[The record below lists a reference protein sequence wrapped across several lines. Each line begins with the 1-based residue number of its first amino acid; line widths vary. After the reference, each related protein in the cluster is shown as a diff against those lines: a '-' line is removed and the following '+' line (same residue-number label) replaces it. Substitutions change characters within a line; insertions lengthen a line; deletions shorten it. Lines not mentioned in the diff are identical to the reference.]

1 MTRSAA
7 QHRLLTATLI
17 VGCNL
22 DCGFAELVR
31 QNVRVEYLSASHPI
45 AHKAA
50 AYLQES
56 GHFVDPPAAVE
67 HQITPASF
75 SSFN

>member
-1 MTRSAA
+1 MTHSAA

-31 QNVRVEYLSASHPI
+31 QNVRVEYLSGPASHPI

-50 AYLQES
+50 AYLQE
-56 GHFVDPPAAVE
+56 
-67 HQITPASF
+67 
-75 SSFN
+75 